1 MDHQLFIDRLL
12 ETENLTD
19 NLEDDD
25 ANLLLDW
32 GVAQITG
39 LIKDITDHEAA
50 GEKIN
55 GLMHVMRALNSVA
68 GNPAGAS
75 HETITD
81 LLSRY
86 RQSFGETIQ
95 ITDDEY
101 RSIAERV
108 SNMQPGEAINF
119 LTKWL
124 QDNRL

>member
-1 MDHQLFIDRLL
+1 MDQQLFIDRLL

-25 ANLLLDW
+25 ANSLLNW
-32 GVAQITG
+32 GVAQIAG
-39 LIKDITDHEAA
+39 LINDIADHEAA

-55 GLMHVMRALNSVA
+55 SLMHFMRGLNSVA

-75 HETITD
+75 HETIAD
-81 LLSRY
+81 LVSRY
-86 RQSFGETIQ
+86 RQSFGEMIQ

-108 SNMQPGEAINF
+108 SSMQPGEAVDF

-124 QDNRL
+124 QANRL

>member
-32 GVAQITG
+32 GVAQIAG

-55 GLMHVMRALNSVA
+55 GLMHVMRGLNSVA

-75 HETITD
+75 HETIAD

-95 ITDDEY
+95 IADTEY

-108 SNMQPGEAINF
+108 SNMQPGEAVNF